1 MNNDYTPIISNVRKK
16 PIFIT
21 TPIFTLHS
29 AIAADSLKR
38 YYELKGLEV
47 KLSVGASEY
56 GALKVK
62 SILGRTDLNLQEQ
75 CKNISDKYKNLLD
88 AAMVS
93 YTDFIRTTEKRHENA
108 VEHVWNRLIE
118 NDLVYKD
125 KIEGWYSKNDRLFY
139 DEADIKEITHSH
151 SGKKLK
157 ITNYT
162 GRPVEWHVEER
173 YKFRLSKILPKLME
187 WLKDYEEFINAPNSL
202 HGLINKTRQGLIVD
216 VPISRPRSS
225 TDWKSN
231 LPGETEQVIDPLF
244 DAYINYLTVTGYPW
258 SEKNYN
264 KFWPL
269 DIQICPKYILRSHVI
284 YGPALLM
291 GIKLSPPKKI
301 FAHSFRQSRSNAEPF
316 QVINY
321 YGADVFRYVYLA
333 YVDSSNSNKFSNQ
346 NINSWYTMDLV
357 NQLGQLI
364 HKCLSS
370 QLFPN
375 GPWIPIF
382 SKNKN
387 GIPETDRII
396 HQALETLPDTVEKYY
411 TKLEF
416 SKASKQILATITL
429 ANKYF
434 DKISPIE
441 FLTTKDYI
449 SMNRALYYSFET
461 LRITGILLQ
470 PIMPDRSLKL
480 LNILG
485 VRHNEHKWE
494 DAKFGKGWPI
504 LDNKRRKWAPYL
516 YYNLYPHLSN
526 QVDDNVFANENMK

>member
-1 MNNDYTPIISNVRKK
+1 MNNDYTPIISHVRKK

-21 TPIFTLHS
+21 TPVFTLHS
-29 AIAADSLKR
+29 DTIISSLYTAIAADSLKR

-75 CKNISDKYKNLLD
+75 CKNISDKYKKLLD

-157 ITNYT
+157 VTNYT

-187 WLKDYEEFINAPNSL
+187 WLKDYEECL
-202 HGLINKTRQGLIVD
+202 VED

-231 LPGETEQVIDPLF
+231 LPGETEQIIDPLF

-258 SEKNYN
+258 SENNYN
-264 KFWPL
+264 KFCPL

-382 SKNKN
+382 SKNTN

-396 HQALETLPDTVEKYY
+396 HQALETLP
-411 TKLEF
+411 
-416 SKASKQILATITL
+416 
-429 ANKYF
+429 
-434 DKISPIE
+434 
-441 FLTTKDYI
+441 DYI

-516 YYNLYPHLSN
+516 YYNLYPHLPN
-526 QVDDNVFANENMK
+526 QVDDNVFANKDKK